1 MADYEIFLD
10 VERGTFENEEGYSY
24 FIIAVA
30 ADENVYPS
38 TAFTQNQLAAAFNS
52 STTSPDP
59 NALILIVG
67 DRIRITNLYLQE
79 ESGSDGD
86 HYGQAT
92 FQSGWVTA
100 SSGSTNGSTSNGGSF
115 TAPSTVGAWNTITT
129 AGDKYVRYTGSYE
142 EENFSQNF
150 SQRVLWF
157 DIRTTAVQ
165 PDTTITAT
173 WPSANVV
180 SPNFTVGVA
189 NGSANTIYT
198 VRRNSYDGDIIGV
211 RVGNGSISCD
221 IGYTVAEERD
231 ETFYL
236 SGQVAISDGGQNIPV
251 LADSETLTINPL
263 TDLIDAGDVNNPTLS
278 GYGMAVYGELGELQL
293 TLADTIPRF
302 ITSIDSSIDNNSSTK
317 VILLPTYVGAKDIAV
332 INTTSS
338 ATWDVNRGNPKMQTW
353 AYKSGTVAAPSL
365 TVSRVD
371 TSSGGQDALA
381 FRYEVIIMEGGD
393 V

>member
-10 VERGTFENEEGYSY
+10 VERGTFENGQGYSY
-24 FIIAVA
+24 FVIALA

-38 TAFTQNQLAAAFNS
+38 TAFTQLQIAAAFNA

-59 NALILIVG
+59 NPLILIVG

-79 ESGSDGD
+79 ESSTDGD
-86 HYGQAT
+86 HYGEAT

-100 SSGSTNGSTSNGGSF
+100 SSGSTNGSTSNGESF
-115 TAPSTVGAWNTITT
+115 TAPSTSGAWNTITT
-129 AGDKYVRYTGSYE
+129 TGDKYVRFTGSYE
-142 EENFSQNF
+142 EDNFSQTF

-157 DIRTTAVQ
+157 DIRATAVQ
-165 PDTTITAT
+165 PDTSITAT
-173 WPSANVV
+173 WPTTNVD
-180 SPNFTVGVA
+180 SPNFSVSVA
-189 NGSANTIYT
+189 DGSSNTIYT
-198 VRRNSYDGDIIGV
+198 VRRNGYDGDIIGS
-211 RVGNGSISCD
+211 RVGNGTISCD
-221 IGYTVAEERD
+221 IGYTLAEERD

-278 GYGMAVYGELGELQL
+278 GYGMAIYGELGELQL

-302 ITSIDSSIDNNSSTK
+302 IASISSSIDTGDTTK
-317 VILLPTYVGAKDIAV
+317 VINLPAYVGAKDIAV
-332 INTTSS
+332 INTTSLS
-338 ATWDVNRGNPKMQTW
+338 TWNANRGNPKMQTW
-353 AYKSGTVAAPSL
+353 AYKSGTTGAPTL

-371 TSSGGQDALA
+371 TSSGGQDELE